1 VKGQNVIVLGDHEL
15 VESGERDRN
24 GPAETSLI
32 NKNALANK
40 NEARSEE
47 QVRARKLALRREIEK
62 QADFAKNV
70 RLLDVAGSKM
80 NFLAEQMQE
89 ELNDCLTQMTEQMRA
104 EMEKYFTLMNL
115 KLRSEFEHRFRN
127 IAITLSQI
135 AKLCEK
141 TGSF

>member
-1 VKGQNVIVLGDHEL
+1 MKGQNVIVLGDHQL

-47 QVRARKLALRREIEK
+47 QLRARKMALRREIEK

-80 NFLAEQMQE
+80 NFLA
-89 ELNDCLTQMTEQMRA
+89 EQMRA